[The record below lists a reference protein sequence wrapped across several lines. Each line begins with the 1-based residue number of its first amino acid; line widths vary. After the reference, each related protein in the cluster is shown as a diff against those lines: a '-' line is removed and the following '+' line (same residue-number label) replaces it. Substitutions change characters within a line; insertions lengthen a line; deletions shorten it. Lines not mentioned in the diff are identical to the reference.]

1 MNQAFNRLLARL
13 GLLCIAIVAGAF
25 AVTQAQRGLQ
35 EQAVEPAAAEQE
47 SIPHGCGSGNA
58 VCLHASR
65 AAADSRS
72 TVRPEVPPVSPAAVA
87 QDYGYAE
94 VQDVYADVSPP
105 YEASVVDPR
114 RLPPMGEPRR
124 LRRSS
129 TTAADG
135 ICAATVAE
143 ESPAGYEEP
152 DEPFEP
158 SLTPIQPAQAQYENE
173 VPFAQNMDD
182 PGTLRA
188 SVPDG
193 GIHASRRDDDAA
205 GPAVAVSRPLLK
217 RNRPPTMQRRK
228 VMDSSGSPE
237 YGNDLFD
244 DEPAFHG
251 DASFSVPDDAPRVAM
266 GLPADN
272 ESLSP
277 LEPGG
282 FDDPPPSTGNG
293 QPGPDELQ
301 GPQTP
306 SLTIR
311 KTAPRE
317 VQVGKPARLEVV
329 VSNVGK
335 IPAHDVLVRDEVP
348 RGTQLIDTTP
358 AANATPDG
366 GILWQIGTIEPNA
379 EVTVS
384 MNVMP
389 AEEGEIGSVA
399 TISFQ
404 VAATARSIVTRP
416 VLTLQHSG
424 PQEVLVGSDV
434 IFNIRLA
441 NNGTGA
447 AANVFLEEDVPEGLR
462 HYDGRELEFQ
472 VGTLKPGESRV
483 LELKLTADQ
492 PGRVRNVLVARG
504 DAKLRVQDT
513 YEFEVVA
520 PGLEVNIDG
529 PRRRFLERKATY
541 EISLANPGTAPA
553 KNVELVAKLPPSLKF
568 LGTNNAGHYDSARH
582 AVTWSL
588 ESLPE
593 QEMGT
598 VELNV
603 LPIQMGRFPIRVDAK
618 ANMALSDSVTMDVE
632 IEGMA
637 ALLYTVTD
645 VNDPIEVGGETTYEI
660 HVVNQ
665 GSKAATNLR
674 LAALV
679 PSGMEPVRADG
690 PARVQMDGPRVL
702 FDALPR
708 LAPQGDTM
716 YRIYVRGTQPG
727 DKRVQVKLISD
738 EISEPVTKEES
749 THVYSDE

>member
-1 MNQAFNRLLARL
+1 MHRHC
-13 GLLCIAIVAGAF
+13 GGAF

-35 EQAVEPAAAEQE
+35 GQAGEFAPAESDGTAVVAESAADMQFASAQAVPLP
-47 SIPHGCGSGNA
+47 IPIQSGPPD
-58 VCLHASR
+58 ASSQAFAPR
-65 AAADSRS
+65 D
-72 TVRPEVPPVSPAAVA
+72 
-87 QDYGYAE
+87 DGYAE
-94 VQDVYADVSPP
+94 EYDAYQEVAPYQLPAD
-105 YEASVVDPR
+105 DPHT
-114 RLPPMGEPRR
+114 LPPPRDYQIPVAHQPVPPR
-124 LRRSS
+124 DYDLPP
-129 TTAADG
+129 
-135 ICAATVAE
+135 VAE
-143 ESPAGYEEP
+143 ESAASYEEADSAFGTNLP
-152 DEPFEP
+152 
-158 SLTPIQPAQAQYENE
+158 PIQPAQAQFENE
-173 VPFAQNMDD
+173 LPLTRESSGPVPPAGAYAVADAEPFGGVTMPPAPLNGFA
-182 PGTLRA
+182 A
-188 SVPDG
+188 VPHEEPRGYDAPSQDG
-193 GIHASRRDDDAA
+193 GFA
-205 GPAVAVSRPLLK
+205 GPQEY
-217 RNRPPTMQRRK
+217 RN
-228 VMDSSGSPE
+228 E
-237 YGNDLFD
+237 LFAD
-244 DEPAFHG
+244 QPSFDG
-251 DASFSVPDDAPRVAM
+251 DASFSVPEDSPRMAKRGPSEAEM
-266 GLPADN
+266 
-272 ESLSP
+272 LSP
-277 LEPGG
+277 LEPGN
-282 FDDPPPSTGNG
+282 FDDPPPSAGNG

-317 VQVGKPARLEVV
+317 VQVGKSARLDVV
-329 VSNVGK
+329 VRNVGK
-335 IPAHDVLVRDEVP
+335 IPAHDVLIRDEVP

-366 GILWQIGTIEPNA
+366 GIFWQIGTIEPNA
-379 EVTVS
+379 EVTVT

-389 AEEGEIGSVA
+389 TEEGEIGSVA
-399 TISFQ
+399 TVSFQ

-416 VLTLQHSG
+416 LLSLQHSG
-424 PQEVLVGSDV
+424 PQAVLVGNDV
-434 IFNIRLA
+434 IFHIQLA

-462 HYDGRELEFQ
+462 HYDGTELEFQ

-483 LELKLTADQ
+483 LELKLTADK
-492 PGRVRNVLVARG
+492 PGQVRNVLVARG
-504 DAKLRVQDT
+504 DANLRVQDT
-513 YEFEVVA
+513 YEFDVVA
-520 PGLEVNIDG
+520 PDLQVTIDG

-568 LGTNNAGHYDSARH
+568 LSTNNAGHYDSGRH
-582 AVTWSL
+582 SVTWSL
-588 ESLPE
+588 ESLPD

-645 VNDPIEVGGETTYEI
+645 VNDPIEVGGETTYEV

-674 LAALV
+674 LAALL
-679 PSGMEPVRADG
+679 PNGMEPVRADG
-690 PARVQMDGPRVL
+690 PARVQIEGPRVL

-716 YRIYVRGTQPG
+716 YRIYIRGTTPG

-738 EISEPVTKEES
+738 EITEPVTKEES